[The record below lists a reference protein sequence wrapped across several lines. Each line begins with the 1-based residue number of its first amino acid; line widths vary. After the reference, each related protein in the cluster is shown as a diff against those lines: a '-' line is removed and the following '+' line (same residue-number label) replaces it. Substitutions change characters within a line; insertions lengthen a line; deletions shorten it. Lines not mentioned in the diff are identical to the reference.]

1 MQLER
6 TEVEDERV
14 RRDPLIELMEMKRET
29 TEAKEKVPRETPW
42 DFSGAKKKVPQENHP
57 EVIR

>member
-29 TEAKEKVPRETPW
+29 TEAKEKVPRETP
-42 DFSGAKKKVPQENHP
+42 
-57 EVIR
+57 